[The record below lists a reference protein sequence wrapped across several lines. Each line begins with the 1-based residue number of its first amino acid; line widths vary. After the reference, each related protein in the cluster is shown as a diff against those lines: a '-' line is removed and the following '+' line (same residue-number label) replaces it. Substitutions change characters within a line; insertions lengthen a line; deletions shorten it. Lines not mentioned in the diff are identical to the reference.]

1 MPHLPSSPPLVHHL
15 HPYLQAEAVED
26 QDLEALEEE
35 LKQLEELFFRLYMV
49 ILTYI
54 DYIVTTWLIKL

>member
-1 MPHLPSSPPLVHHL
+1 MPHLPTSPPLVHRL

-35 LKQLEELFFRLYMV
+35 LKQLEELFLRLYMV
-49 ILTYI
+49 ILR
-54 DYIVTTWLIKL
+54 